1 MPATASAVRPP
12 KSKFIFRSVVAVL
25 VLLLIA
31 FLGCDYWFYRAVR
44 VSLPLR
50 DGTVKLQGLTG
61 PVIVTYDS
69 LGVPNIAASNLPDL
83 FFAQGYITTQDRL
96 WQMDMVRR
104 YASGDLAVILGPKYL
119 KYDREQRILGLRQ
132 VAERAAAGMDVQ
144 QRAQFE
150 SYAAGV
156 NAYIDEHRKRLPLE
170 FRFLGY
176 FPHAWTVEDSLLVG
190 LSMTEF
196 LNHSLYKD
204 KLEKEMVLARLG
216 PELTAD
222 LFVNTS
228 WRDHPPGADGSPIEF
243 ENPQGT
249 TPDEEEEQPK
259 GGARGTGLLQDR
271 NHRTQAGEPQIPR
284 LRRPTPAASTRDDN
298 NAWTSTSS
306 ARDNNDQWR
315 GDVAFADPTFIDDQH
330 LQPGSNSWVVSGA
343 HTASGKPLLS
353 NDMHL
358 ELKIPDVW
366 YEAHLMAGDFDVAGV
381 ALPGVPYVIV
391 GHNRRIA
398 WGFTNLRPNADD
410 IYIEKFNDQGE
421 YLTPQGWQRP
431 EHRQEIIRVKGA
443 PEVTLD
449 VITTRHGPIITDL
462 IPGEQR
468 KLALKWTIYDVQ
480 ASGIPFFALDSAQ
493 NWQEFQAALAHFGAP
508 GQNSV
513 YADVDGNIGYQATG
527 FIPIRASGNGD
538 VPVSGEDDSHEW
550 TGYVPYDKL
559 PSVFDPP
566 SGIIATANGRIT
578 PDGYPYELSVEWMSP
593 YRTQRLYKLLS
604 APKKFTPAD
613 MLTMQMD
620 VVSPFDRF
628 CAERFVYAVDH
639 AAGASSRAK
648 QAADLMRNWDGS
660 MDTDSAAATIAVFSR
675 ENLMELLLKPRLG
688 DDWTEYKW
696 FMSPVWL
703 ENVLTHQPP
712 RWLPPA
718 YFSYDQLLSAAVNS
732 AVDDPS
738 APAALSLW
746 KWGRVHRVDIEHP
759 FWSHFPI
766 LTKGASP
773 GRLPLSGNGN
783 TIKQVGPHF
792 GPSERLTV
800 DFADLDAT
808 TLNIVNGQSGDIF
821 DDHYNDQWDAYY
833 HGRTF
838 MLPFSG
844 EAVQKPGA
852 HHLRL
857 EPVAAGE

>member
-25 VLLLIA
+25 VLLLFA
-31 FLGCDYWFYRAVR
+31 FLGFDYWFYHAVR
-44 VSLPLR
+44 VSLPQR
-50 DGTVKLQGLTG
+50 DGTVKLQGLTA

-69 LGVPNIAASNLPDL
+69 LAVPNISASNLPDL
-83 FFAQGYITTQDRL
+83 FFAQGYVTAQDRL
-96 WQMDMVRR
+96 WQMDMMRR
-104 YASGDLAVILGPKYL
+104 YASGDLAVILGSKYL

-132 VAERAAAGMDVQ
+132 VAERSAASMDQQ

-156 NAYIDEHRKRLPLE
+156 NAYIDQHRKSLPLE

-196 LNHSLYKD
+196 LNHGLYKD
-204 KLEKEMVLARLG
+204 KLEKEKVLAKLG

-228 WRDHPPGADGSPIEF
+228 WRDHPPGADGSPIEL
-243 ENPQGT
+243 ESPQGT

-259 GGARGTGLLQDR
+259 GGGRGTALLQDG
-271 NHRTQAGEPQIPR
+271 NGPSRTREAQIPR
-284 LRRPTPAASTRDDN
+284 TRRPTTAAST
-298 NAWTSTSS
+298 
-306 ARDNNDQWR
+306 Q
-315 GDVAFADPTFIDDQH
+315 DDQRQWGMDA
-330 LQPGSNSWVVSGA
+330 LQSEHMAPGSNNWVVSGA

-358 ELKIPDVW
+358 ELEIPNVW
-366 YEAHLMAGDFDVAGV
+366 YEAHLTAGEFDVAGV
-381 ALPGVPYVIV
+381 TLPGVPYVIV

-398 WGFTNLRPNADD
+398 WGFTNLRPNVDD

-421 YLTPQGWQRP
+421 YLTPQGWKKP
-431 EHRQEIIRVKGA
+431 EHREEIIRVKGGA
-443 PEVTLD
+443 ETRLD
-449 VITTRHGPIITDL
+449 VISTRHGPIISDL

-480 ASGIPFFALDSAQ
+480 TSKVPFFAVDAAQ
-493 NWQEFQAALAHFGAP
+493 NWQEFRTALAQFGAP
-508 GQNSV
+508 GQNAV

-527 FIPIRASGNGD
+527 FIPTRASGNGD
-538 VPVSGEDDSHEW
+538 VPVAGEDDAHEW

-578 PDGYPYELSVEWMSP
+578 PDGYSYELSIEWMSP

-613 MLTMQMD
+613 MLAMQTD

-648 QAADLMRNWDGS
+648 QAAELMRNWDGS

-675 ENLMELLLKPRLG
+675 EKLKELLLKPRLG
-688 DDWTEYKW
+688 DEWTDYKW

-703 ENVLTHQPP
+703 ENVLTHQPA
-712 RWLPPA
+712 RWLPA
-718 YFSYDQLLSAAVNS
+718 GYFSYDQLLAAAVER
-732 AVDDPS
+732 AVGDNR

-766 LTKGASP
+766 LKKGASP
-773 GRLPLSGNGN
+773 GHVPLSGNGN
-783 TIKQVGPHF
+783 TIKQVTPHF
-792 GPSERLTV
+792 GPSQRLTV

-808 TLNIVNGQSGDIF
+808 TLDIVNGQSGDIF

-833 HGRTF
+833 HGRSF
-838 MLPFSG
+838 VLPFSD
-844 EAVQKPGA
+844 EAVQKAGA

-857 EPVAAGE
+857 EPVGAGHNQE